1 MSNAGH
7 SVTAAQANIIRTDKA
22 TKPASEGFPQHG
34 SSPVR
39 PFRVLFLK
47 PYQDLPT
54 LLHAP
59 PLGLLY
65 LVSALRQ
72 YFGNAVSIDLIDMKA
87 HYLDAEWLIPRL
99 DEFKPDVVGVSAMNY
114 EAAQSHRIADIVKKW
129 NPSALTMLG
138 GAYAL
143 HQSAEIFQ
151 RCSFDWIIEG
161 PAERT
166 LLFALE
172 RFLQGRPLGEDLPGL
187 SYRTPDGRLVLS
199 TSTDVIKDVD
209 SLPLPA
215 WDMVDFDLYA
225 SRPWDLFMKPRRYAT
240 IFTSRGCPYLC
251 NYCHDMF
258 SKKFVHRSVGD
269 VLKEIEL
276 LHEKYGVDD
285 FQIVDDIFNLHK
297 PRLKEIMGEVKRRWG
312 GKIQFGFPNGLRADI
327 MDEEVIKALADGGT
341 YYTAVA
347 IETVTPRLQALVE
360 KHLDVEKTRRSIDML
375 EEHGISVKGFFMLG
389 FPTETVEELNATVNF
404 ALQSKMSMASFF
416 TVVPQPGTPLY
427 DLAAKENK
435 VALDKVCNNELE
447 GGGAYRSNDSWYQLA
462 YGYPLSKLTRSANWR
477 FYFGHP
483 RRMLKLLKRSSWL
496 TVLRSS
502 RSILNVLLPFRIR
515 RGSNK

>member
-1 MSNAGH
+1 MFNVGQLVMA
-7 SVTAAQANIIRTDKA
+7 VQANVIHSDHVQNVM
-22 TKPASEGFPQHG
+22 PDGFPTQ
-34 SSPVR
+34 SSARVR

-65 LVSALRQ
+65 LISAMRK
-72 YFGNAVSIDLIDMKA
+72 YFGDAVHIELIDMKA
-87 HYLDAEWLIPRL
+87 HYLDAEWLAPRL
-99 DEFKPDVVGVSAMNY
+99 DELRPDIVGVSAMNY
-114 EAAQSHRIADIVKKW
+114 EAAQAHRIAEIVKQW
-129 NPSALTMLG
+129 NPSVLTMLG

-143 HQSAEIFQ
+143 HQSREIFQ
-151 RCSFDWIIEG
+151 RSSYDWIIEG

-172 RFLQGRPLGEDLPGL
+172 RYLLDQALGDLPGF
-187 SYRTPDGRLVLS
+187 SYRKADGQLVIS
-199 TSTDVIKDVD
+199 QQIDVVKDIE

-251 NYCHDMF
+251 SYCHDMF
-258 SKKFVHRSVGD
+258 TKKFVYRGVDD
-269 VLKEIEL
+269 VLQEIAL
-276 LHEKYGVDD
+276 LHEQYGVDD

-297 PRLKEIMGEVKRRWG
+297 PRLKAIMAEVRRRWG
-312 GKIQFGFPNGLRADI
+312 GKIQFGFPNGMRADI
-327 MDEEVIKALADGGT
+327 MDEEVIKALAEGGT

-347 IETVTPRLQALVE
+347 VETVTPRLQALVE
-360 KHLDVEKTRRSIDML
+360 KHLDVEKTRQSIDLL
-375 EEHGISVKGFFMLG
+375 EHYGISVKGFFMLG
-389 FPTETVEELNATVNF
+389 FPTETVEELNATVEF

-427 DLAAKENK
+427 DLAAKENP
-435 VALDKVCNNELE
+435 VALEQVCRHELQ
-447 GGGAYRSNDSWYQLA
+447 GGGAYRSNASWYELA
-462 YGYPLSKLTRSANWR
+462 YGYRLGRLSRSANWR

-483 RRMLKLLKRSSWL
+483 RRILKLLKRSSWL
-496 TVLRSS
+496 TVLRSA
-502 RSILNVLLPFRIR
+502 RSILNVLLPFRIHR
-515 RGSNK
+515 SSKK

>member
-1 MSNAGH
+1 M
-7 SVTAAQANIIRTDKA
+7 VLQAEIIRTDKHNN
-22 TKPASEGFPQHG
+22 KMLLDSFPQHRAV
-34 SSPVR
+34 SVPA
-39 PFRVLFLK
+39 FRILLLK

-65 LVSALRQ
+65 LISALRN
-72 YFGNAVSIDLIDMKA
+72 YFGSTVHIDLIDMKA
-87 HYLDAEWLIPRL
+87 HYLDAEWLASRL
-99 DEFKPDVVGVSAMNY
+99 DEYKPDIVGVSAMNY
-114 EAAQSHRIADIVKKW
+114 EAAQAHRIAEIAKAWK
-129 NPSALTMLG
+129 PSVLTVLG

-143 HQSAEIFQ
+143 HQSKEIFG
-151 RCSFDWIIEG
+151 RSCYDWIVEG

-172 RFLQGRPLGEDLPGL
+172 RYLLHQPLGEDLPGL
-187 SYRTPDGRLVLS
+187 CYRKPNGELVISAQVDAL
-199 TSTDVIKDVD
+199 KDVD
-209 SLPLPA
+209 SLPQPA

-225 SRPWDLFMKPRRYAT
+225 ARPWDLFMKPRRYAT

-251 NYCHDMF
+251 SYCHDMF
-258 SKKFVHRSVGD
+258 TKKFVHRSVD
-269 VLKEIEL
+269 NVLEEIAL
-276 LHEKYGVDD
+276 LHEKYGVND

-297 PRLKEIMGEVKRRWG
+297 PRLKAIMGEVKRRWG
-312 GKIQFGFPNGLRADI
+312 GKIQFGFPNGMRADI

-347 IETVTPRLQALVE
+347 VETVTPRLQALVE
-360 KHLDVEKTRRSIDML
+360 KHLDVEKTRHSINLL
-375 EEHGISVKGFFMLG
+375 EQYGISVKGFFMLG
-389 FPTETVEELNATVNF
+389 FPTETEEELNATVDF
-404 ALQSKMSMASFF
+404 ALQSRMSMASFF

-427 DLAAKENK
+427 DLAAREDQR
-435 VALDKVCNNELE
+435 ALDLVCDHELQ

-462 YGYPLSKLTRSANWR
+462 YGYPLAKLTRSANWR

-483 RRMLKLLKRSSWL
+483 RRLFKLLYRSSWI

-502 RSILNVLLPFRIR
+502 RSILNVLLPFRIHR
-515 RGSNK
+515 SSKK

>member
-1 MSNAGH
+1 M
-7 SVTAAQANIIRTDKA
+7 QANIIRTDKSD
-22 TKPASEGFPQHG
+22 KSVQEGFPQHM
-34 SSPVR
+34 SAPVR
-39 PFRVLFLK
+39 PFRILFLK

-65 LVSALRQ
+65 LVSALRK
-72 YFGNAVSIDLIDMKA
+72 YFGSAVHIDLIDMKA
-87 HYLDAEWLIPRL
+87 HYLDAEWLVSRL
-99 DEFKPDVVGVSAMNY
+99 DEYRPDIVGVSAMNY
-114 EAAQSHRIADIVKKW
+114 EAAQSHRIAEIAKQW
-129 NPSALTMLG
+129 NPSVLTMLG

-143 HQSAEIFQ
+143 HQSKEIFQ
-151 RCSFDWIIEG
+151 RSCYDWIIEG

-172 RFLQGRPLGEDLPGL
+172 RYLQDESLGEDLPGL
-187 SYRTPDGRLVLS
+187 SYRKPDGQLVIS
-199 TSTDVIKDVD
+199 QQIDVVKDID

-251 NYCHDMF
+251 SYCHDMF
-258 SKKFVHRSVGD
+258 TKKFVHRSVED

-297 PRLKEIMGEVKRRWG
+297 PRLKAIMGEVKRRWG
-312 GKIQFGFPNGLRADI
+312 GRIQFGFPNGMRADI

-347 IETVTPRLQALVE
+347 VETVTPRLQALVE

-427 DLAAKENK
+427 DLAAKENPQ
-435 VALDKVCNNELE
+435 ALDVVCNHELQ
-447 GGGAYRSNDSWYQLA
+447 GGGAYRSSESWYQLA
-462 YGYPLSKLTRSANWR
+462 YGYPLATLTRSANWR

-483 RRMLKLLKRSSWL
+483 RRILKLLKRSSWL

-502 RSILNVLLPFRIR
+502 RSILNVLMPFRIHR
-515 RGSNK
+515 SSRK

>member
-1 MSNAGH
+1 MFNAGH
-7 SVTAAQANIIRTDKA
+7 SVTVAQANIIRTDKA
-22 TKPASEGFPQHG
+22 SKPVAEGFPQHG

-129 NPSALTMLG
+129 DPSALTMLG

-143 HQSAEIFQ
+143 HQSAEIFK

-172 RFLQGRPLGEDLPGL
+172 RYLQGKPLGEDLPGL
-187 SYRTPDGRLVLS
+187 SYRMPDGQLVLS

-269 VLKEIEL
+269 VLREMEL

-327 MDEEVIKALADGGT
+327 MDGEVIKALADGGT

-427 DLAAKENK
+427 DLAAKENR
-435 VALDKVCNNELE
+435 VALDQVCSNELE

-462 YGYPLSKLTRSANWR
+462 YGYSLSKLTRSANWR

-483 RRMLKLLKRSSWL
+483 RRIAKLLKRSSWL
-496 TVLRSS
+496 TILRSF
-502 RSILNVLLPFRIR
+502 RSIFNVLLPFRIR
-515 RGSNK
+515 RSSNK